1 MFEQRHLRYSVQLLH
16 VGGSGQFGL
25 IRDNRPSMESWATP
39 GPADVIIPFADIVII
54 THYIILLTVKIHN
67 LKVENYDLY
76 GGQN

>member
-1 MFEQRHLRYSVQLLH
+1 
-16 VGGSGQFGL
+16 
-25 IRDNRPSMESWATP
+25 MESWATP

-76 GGQN
+76 GGQNQGYKPGTQHLRYL

>member
-1 MFEQRHLRYSVQLLH
+1 
-16 VGGSGQFGL
+16 
-25 IRDNRPSMESWATP
+25 MESWATP